1 MPSLRAPR
9 CALPGE
15 DPDQLYGEDNNLKIE
30 PDILHYL
37 RDLQGAV
44 DNLQNTWRPDDPA
57 YRADVYRQTMTSLSY
72 AYFAYF
78 HADAEHPDW
87 APLWNPVYTLQPN
100 PDDIYVQSPIRGD
113 LTYRVSG
120 NRGTCKILSFTT
132 QKVLSGTVDQMP
144 QPSGHNEVDCS
155 DLGLEPGE
163 DFEVIFS
170 AERPAG
176 YSGKWAPIDPEAGGM
191 MVRFR
196 SYDWLNEV
204 DPSLSIECLDPVPP
218 KPRLTPEQILERIGE
233 MAKFPARKTNLYYQ
247 MQNGVK
253 ERVGFNV
260 FEPIRYPGALVK
272 QTYWPACFQFEPDEA
287 LIIETEMP
295 ARRPYWNIQLND
307 PYFNALEY
315 VYRLSSTNG
324 HYAKLSSDGKLRAVI
339 SLEDPGVPNWLD
351 PAGYT
356 EGGIY
361 GRWYD
366 CDSEPLPTL
375 KRVKLGELREHLPA
389 DTPVVTP
396 EDRAEELRLRV
407 RACQRRRRW

>member
-1 MPSLRAPR
+1 V
-9 CALPGE
+9 
-15 DPDQLYGEDNNLKIE
+15 KIE
-30 PDILHYL
+30 PAILSYL
-37 RDLQGAV
+37 KDLEGAV
-44 DNLQNTWRPDDPA
+44 ANLGNTWRPDDPA
-57 YRADVYRQTMTSLSY
+57 YRADVYRQAMTSLSY
-72 AYFAYF
+72 SYFAYF

-100 PDDIYVQSPIRGD
+100 PDDVYVQSPISGKLR
-113 LTYRVSG
+113 YRVSG

-132 QKVLSGTVDQMP
+132 QKVLSGTVDAMP

-155 DLGLEPGE
+155 DLGLEAGK

-176 YSGKWAPIDPEAGGM
+176 YSGKWAKIDPEAGGM
-191 MVRFR
+191 MLRYR

-204 DPSLSIECLDPVPP
+204 DPVLSIECLDAVGP
-218 KPRLTPEQILERIGE
+218 KPRLSPDEIIRRIQE
-233 MAKFPARKTNLYYQ
+233 MAKFPARKTKLYYG

-260 FEPIRYPGALVK
+260 FEPVRYPGALVK

-287 LIIETEMP
+287 LIIETELP
-295 ARRPYWNIQLND
+295 KRRPYWNIQLND

-315 VYRLSSTNG
+315 VYRLSSSNG
-324 HYAKLSSDGKLRAVI
+324 HYAKLSSDGSYRAVI
-339 SLEDPGVPNWLD
+339 SLTDPGVPNWLD

-366 CDSEPLPTL
+366 CDSEPMPTI
-375 KRVKLGELREHLPA
+375 KRVKLAEIRRYLPA
-389 DTPVVTP
+389 DTPKVSP
-396 EDRAEELRLRV
+396 AERAEELRLRV

>member
-1 MPSLRAPR
+1 MDIE
-9 CALPGE
+9 PGLLAYLKDLE
-15 DPDQLYGEDNNLKIE
+15 GSVANLK
-30 PDILHYL
+30 
-37 RDLQGAV
+37 
-44 DNLQNTWRPDDPA
+44 NTWRPGSPE

-100 PDDIYVQSPIRGD
+100 PDDIYIQSPIRGD
-113 LTYRVSG
+113 LTYKVSG

-132 QKVLSGTVDQMP
+132 QKVLSGTVDEMP

-155 DLGLEPGE
+155 DLGLELGE

-170 AERPAG
+170 AKKPEG
-176 YSGKWAPIDPEAGGM
+176 YTGKWAPIDPEAGGM
-191 MVRFR
+191 MVRYR
-196 SYDWLNEV
+196 SYDWLNEK
-204 DPSLSIECLDPVPP
+204 DPVLSIECLDKVPP
-218 KPRLTPEQILERIGE
+218 KPRLTPEEILHRIKE
-233 MAKFPARKTNLYYQ
+233 MAKFPARKTDLYYR
-247 MQNGVK
+247 MQNSVK
-253 ERVGFNV
+253 ENVGFNV

-272 QTYWPACFQFEPDEA
+272 QTYWPACFQFDPDEA
-287 LIIETEMP
+287 LIIETELP
-295 ARRPYWNIQLND
+295 EKRPYWNIQLND

-315 VYRLSSTNG
+315 VYRISSTNG
-324 HYAKLSSDGKLRAVI
+324 HYAKPSSDGKLRAVI

-366 CDSEPLPTL
+366 CDTEPVPVI
-375 KRVKLGELREHLPA
+375 KRVKFAELRRHLPE

-396 EDRAEELRLRV
+396 EEREEELRQRV

>member
-1 MPSLRAPR
+1 VNSPQP
-9 CALPGE
+9 P
-15 DPDQLYGEDNNLKIE
+15 IE
-30 PDILHYL
+30 PTLLAYL
-37 RDLQGAV
+37 QDLEGAV
-44 DNLQNTWRPDDPA
+44 ANLQDTWRPEDPA
-57 YRADVYRQTMTSLSY
+57 YRADVYRQAMTSLSY

-100 PDDIYVQSPIRGD
+100 PDDIYLQSPIRGD

-120 NRGTCKILSFTT
+120 NRGSCRILSFTT
-132 QKVLSGTVDQMP
+132 QKVLSGTVDEMP
-144 QPSGHNEVDCS
+144 QPSGHNEVDCR
-155 DLGLEPGE
+155 DLELAPGE

-170 AERPAG
+170 AERPSG
-176 YSGKWAPIDPEAGGM
+176 YSGRWARIDPEAGGM

-196 SYDWLNEV
+196 SYDWLNET
-204 DPSLSIECLDPVPP
+204 DPVLSIECLDPVPP
-218 KPRLTPEQILERIGE
+218 KPRLAPEEILRRIRE
-233 MAKFPARKTNLYYQ
+233 MAKFPARKTRLYYG

-260 FEPIRYPGALVK
+260 FEPVRYPGALVK

-287 LIIETEMP
+287 LVIETEVP
-295 ARRPYWNIQLND
+295 QRAPYWNVQLND

-324 HYAKLSSDGKLRAVI
+324 HYAKLSSDGKFRAVI
-339 SLEDPGVPNWLD
+339 ALEDPGVPNWLD
-351 PAGYT
+351 PAGYA

-366 CDSEPLPTL
+366 CDSEPLPSLT
-375 KRVKLGELREHLPA
+375 RVKLADLRRHLPA

-396 EDRAEELRLRV
+396 AERAEELRLRV

>member
-1 MPSLRAPR
+1 MTM
-9 CALPGE
+9 
-15 DPDQLYGEDNNLKIE
+15 NTE
-30 PDILHYL
+30 PTILGC
-37 RDLQGAV
+37 LQDVEGAV
-44 DNLQNTWRPDDPA
+44 ANLADTWRPDDPQ
-57 YRADVYRQTMTSLSY
+57 YRADIYRQTMTSLSY
-72 AYFAYF
+72 SYFMYF

-132 QKVLSGTVDQMP
+132 SKALSGTYDEPP
-144 QPSGHNEVDCS
+144 QPSGHNEVDCG
-155 DLGLEPGE
+155 DLGLELGE

-176 YSGKWAPIDPEAGGM
+176 YTGKWAKIDPDAGAM
-191 MVRFR
+191 FLRYR

-204 DPSLSIECLDPVPP
+204 DPQLSIECLDPVGP
-218 KPRLTPEQILERIGE
+218 KPRLAPEEILRRIGE
-233 MAKFPARKTNLYYQ
+233 MAKFPARKTRQYFR

-260 FEPIRYPGALVK
+260 FEPTRMAGALVK
-272 QTYWPACFQFEPDEA
+272 QTYWPACFQLDEDEA
-287 LIIETEMP
+287 LIIETEIP
-295 ARRPYWNIQLND
+295 QRAPYWNIQLND

-315 VYRLSSTNG
+315 VYRLSSSNG
-324 HYAKLSSDGKLRAVI
+324 HYAKLSSDGKFRSVI
-339 SLEDPGVPNWLD
+339 ALTDPGVPNWLD
-351 PAGYT
+351 PAGYK

-366 CDSEPLPTL
+366 CDSESLPTIT
-375 KRVKLGELREHLPA
+375 RVKLSKLRKHLPD

-396 EDRAEELRLRV
+396 EQRAEELRQRV
-407 RACQRRRRW
+407 RGCQRRRRW

>member
-1 MPSLRAPR
+1 MA
-9 CALPGE
+9 ADIETAILPYLADLE
-15 DPDQLYGEDNNLKIE
+15 QATANLAE
-30 PDILHYL
+30 
-37 RDLQGAV
+37 
-44 DNLQNTWRPDDPA
+44 TWRPDDPH

-72 AYFAYF
+72 AYFMYF

-87 APLWNPVYTLQPN
+87 APLWNPVFTLQPN

-132 QKVLSGTVDQMP
+132 QKALSGTLDEMP
-144 QPSGHNEVDCS
+144 RPNGHNEVDDT
-155 DLGLEPGE
+155 DLGLELGQ

-176 YSGKWAPIDPEAGGM
+176 YTGKWAPIDPEARGM
-191 MVRFR
+191 MVRYR
-196 SYDWLNEV
+196 MYDWANEV
-204 DPSLSIECLDPVPP
+204 DPVLSIECLDPVQP
-218 KPRLTPEQILERIGE
+218 KPRLAPQEIVRRIQE
-233 MAKFPARKTNLYYQ
+233 MAKFPARKTHLYYA

-253 ERVGFNV
+253 ERVGWNV
-260 FEPIRYPGALVK
+260 FEPIRMPGALAK
-272 QTYWPACFQFEPDEA
+272 QVYWPACFQLDTGEA
-287 LIIETEMP
+287 LIIETELP
-295 ARRPYWNIQLND
+295 ERRPYWNIQLND

-324 HYAKLSSDGKLRAVI
+324 AMAKVSSDGKFRAVI
-339 SLEDPGVPNWLD
+339 ALTDPGVPNWLD

-366 CDSEPLPTL
+366 CDSEPVPTI
-375 KRVKLGELREHLPA
+375 KRVKLADLRDHLPA
-389 DTPVVTP
+389 DTPVVSP
-396 EDRAEELRLRV
+396 EERAEELRIRV